1 MLAERE
7 RPTAVLAANDLMALG
22 VMAGLRAGGVQIPR
36 DVSVI
41 GFDDI
46 AFAASAEPP
55 LTTVCL
61 PRVELGSRAVEALM
75 AIIEHPERSGVQVNI
90 PTYLI
95 TRAST
100 APASSPAQAR
110 ARRAG
115 GGSKPARAGGVKRRG
130 HRSS

>member
-61 PRVELGSRAVEALM
+61 PRVELGRRAVEALM
-75 AIIEHPERSGVQVNI
+75 TNIEHPERRGIQVNI

-100 APASSPAQAR
+100 GPAATAGGAAARALKNAQAPEQTAKR
-110 ARRAG
+110 ASRT
-115 GGSKPARAGGVKRRG
+115 
-130 HRSS
+130 